1 MINCSN
7 IQKED
12 ASIKRDI
19 EDKPRGLQQ
28 SLNLIILYYVIES
41 CWIFEIYS
49 KISILF
55 WIFVTLY
62 RKIRKSQEI
71 LGNQDSAN
79 P

>member
-19 EDKPRGLQQ
+19 KDKPRGLQR
-28 SLNLIILYYVIES
+28 SLNLIYYVIES
-41 CWIFEIYS
+41 CRIFEVYS

-55 WIFVTLY
+55 WIFVTY
-62 RKIRKSQEI
+62 KKIRKSQEI
-71 LGNQDSAN
+71 LGNQDSAK

>member
-19 EDKPRGLQQ
+19 EDKPRGLQW
-28 SLNLIILYYVIES
+28 SLNLIYYVIES